1 MMKRSSSAAKG
12 AFEALRKKTS
22 TLSRLYF
29 SAFLSV
35 AQAVITVQSEPRIIK
50 DGPSELSRDEKR

>member
-1 MMKRSSSAAKG
+1 MANDEERQ
-12 AFEALRKKTS
+12 KTS

-50 DGPSELSRDEKR
+50 DRLSELSKGSKGLAKGV